1 MQNTPSTPANTTC
14 NCQQPAPK
22 YPEQVTG
29 MYVLARALKNI
40 GIKNV
45 YGLVG
50 IPITEAAYMVQGQ
63 DIRFVGF
70 AMSSRPAWPPPPR
83 DTLRRPPASL

>member
-45 YGLVG
+45 YVLK
-50 IPITEAAYMVQGQ
+50 
-63 DIRFVGF
+63 
-70 AMSSRPAWPPPPR
+70 
-83 DTLRRPPASL
+83 